1 MNANVRDV
9 MEECTRASD
18 EERVTF
24 GEVVMKLIEAGV
36 ERYHADLLR
45 AQKTYF
51 LPNDKSLVVA
61 GAPVAGKAPSAFS
74 AAGVEAAVRAIQGRA
89 IQYQGV
95 LRAHRR
101 GRLRRL
107 FRVARRTA
115 RRLLRAHRRDLC
127 RAVPRGEMTGR
138 VRRGRARPGGPSACQ
153 ERRPVAD
160 CAGSLDDRVNV
171 RAGWPEAAT

>member
-51 LPNDKSLVVA
+51 LPNGESLVVA

-89 IQYQGV
+89 IQYKEFCERIVAAGCV
-95 LRAHRR
+95 GYFVSLA
-101 GRLRRL
+101 GR
-107 FRVARRTA
+107 
-115 RRLLRAHRRDLC
+115 
-127 RAVPRGEMTGR
+127 RAVYYGRTGETY
-138 VRRGRARPGGPSACQ
+138 VEPFP
-153 ERRPVAD
+153 
-160 CAGSLDDRVNV
+160 
-171 RAGWPEAAT
+171 AAK